1 MNAQQRARLSLIA
14 YQIEGIAKSLD
25 MLFDGVEL
33 ERREG
38 FEVWSAQEHLE
49 SALRHARKA
58 SYPPETATTEGGE

>member
-14 YQIEGIAKSLD
+14 YQIEGIAQSLD

-49 SALRHARKA
+49 SALHPARKA

>member
-1 MNAQQRARLSLIA
+1 
-14 YQIEGIAKSLD
+14 